1 MERHFERELESLK
14 TMLMKMAS
22 MVEENFINSIRALS
36 ERNVP
41 LASQVIHADGRVDD
55 LELEI
60 DNAIVDILALQK
72 PVASDLRLIIAA
84 QKINNDLERISDH
97 AVNIAQSAVTLSGS
111 LHVATLLEIPF
122 MAETSRA
129 MLRDALD
136 AFLHLEPGLARSVC
150 QRDDQIDELNR
161 SNARQVIE
169 LIQSTSLP
177 VEEGLDLIRVSR
189 NLERVAD
196 LTTNIAEEVV
206 FLTQARVMKHHA
218 EERKEHR

>member
-1 MERHFERELESLK
+1 MERHFDRELESLK

-22 MVEENFINSIRALS
+22 MAEDNFHNAIRALV
-36 ERNVP
+36 ERNVEM
-41 LASQVIHADGRVDD
+41 AQTVIRSDGRVDA

-60 DNAIVDILALQK
+60 DNAIVDMLALQK

-97 AVNIAQSAVTLSGS
+97 AVNIAQSAQTLTVSAPLPS
-111 LHVATLLEIPF
+111 LLQIPQ
-122 MAETSRA
+122 MSEMTRM

-136 AFLHLEPGLARSVC
+136 AFLHLEPDKARAVC
-150 QRDDQIDELNR
+150 KQDDQVDDMNR
-161 SNARQVIE
+161 SNAREVIGF
-169 LIQSTSLP
+169 ISAKTLP

-196 LTTNIAEEVV
+196 LATNIAEEVV

-218 EERKEHR
+218 DEKK

>member
-22 MVEENFINSIRALS
+22 MAEDNFHNGIRSVVDRNTALA
-36 ERNVP
+36 E
-41 LASQVIHADGRVDD
+41 QVIRNDVRVDA

-72 PVASDLRLIIAA
+72 PVASDLRLVLAA

-97 AVNIAQSAVTLSGS
+97 AVNIAQSALSLS
-111 LHVATLLEIPF
+111 DAARTTTMLDIPT
-122 MAETSRA
+122 MGEKTRA

-136 AFLHLEPGLARSVC
+136 AFLHLDPEKARAVC
-150 QRDDQIDELNR
+150 AQDDQIDDMNR
-161 SNARQVIE
+161 ANAFKVID
-169 LIQSTSLP
+169 LIGKKSL
-177 VEEGLDLIRVSR
+177 EIEDALDLIRVSR
-189 NLERVAD
+189 NLERIAD

-206 FLTQARVMKHHA
+206 FLTQARILKHHK
-218 EERKEHR
+218 ER

>member
-1 MERHFERELESLK
+1 MERHFDRELESLK

-22 MVEENFINSIRALS
+22 MAEDNFHNAIRSLV
-36 ERNVP
+36 ERNVEM
-41 LASQVIHADGRVDD
+41 AQAVIRTDGRVDA

-60 DNAIVDILALQK
+60 DNAIVDMLALQK

-97 AVNIAQSAVTLSGS
+97 AVNIAQSAQTLTLSAPLPS
-111 LHVATLLEIPF
+111 LLHIPQ
-122 MAETSRA
+122 MSEMTRA

-136 AFLHLEPGLARSVC
+136 AFLHLEPDKARAVC
-150 QRDDQIDELNR
+150 KQDDQVDDMNR
-161 SNARQVIE
+161 SNAREVIGF
-169 LIQSTSLP
+169 ISAKTLP

-196 LTTNIAEEVV
+196 LATNIAEEVV

-218 EERKEHR
+218 DENK

>member
-1 MERHFERELESLK
+1 MERHFDRELESLK

-22 MVEENFINSIRALS
+22 MAEDNFHNAIRSLV
-36 ERNVP
+36 ERNVE
-41 LASQVIHADGRVDD
+41 LAQQVIRTDGRVDA

-60 DNAIVDILALQK
+60 DNAIVDMLALQK

-97 AVNIAQSAVTLSGS
+97 AVNIAQSAQTLTASVALPS
-111 LHVATLLEIPF
+111 LLQIPR
-122 MAETSRA
+122 MAEMTRS

-136 AFLHLEPGLARSVC
+136 AFLHLEPDKARAVC
-150 QRDDQIDELNR
+150 KQDDQVDDINR
-161 SNARQVIE
+161 SNAREVIGF
-169 LIQSTSLP
+169 IGAKTLP

-196 LTTNIAEEVV
+196 LATNIAEEVV

-218 EERKEHR
+218 DEKK

>member
-1 MERHFERELESLK
+1 MERHFDRELESLK

-22 MVEENFINSIRALS
+22 MAEDNFHNAIRSLV
-36 ERNVP
+36 ERNVE
-41 LASQVIHADGRVDD
+41 LAQQVIRTDGRVDA

-60 DNAIVDILALQK
+60 DNAIVDMLALQK

-97 AVNIAQSAVTLSGS
+97 AVNIAQSAQTLTASAALPS
-111 LHVATLLEIPF
+111 LLQIPQ
-122 MAETSRA
+122 MADMTRT

-136 AFLHLEPGLARSVC
+136 AFLHLEPEKARAVC
-150 QRDDQIDELNR
+150 KQDDQVDDINR
-161 SNARQVIE
+161 SNAREVIGF
-169 LIQSTSLP
+169 IGAKTLP

-196 LTTNIAEEVV
+196 LATNIAEEVV

-218 EERKEHR
+218 DEKK

>member
-1 MERHFERELESLK
+1 MERHFDRELESLK

-22 MVEENFINSIRALS
+22 MAEDNFHNAIRSLV
-36 ERNVP
+36 ERNVE
-41 LASQVIHADGRVDD
+41 LAQQVIRNDGRVDA

-60 DNAIVDILALQK
+60 DNAIVDMLALQK

-97 AVNIAQSAVTLSGS
+97 AVNIAQSAQTLTASAALPS
-111 LHVATLLEIPF
+111 LLEIPR
-122 MAETSRA
+122 MSDMTRT

-136 AFLHLEPGLARSVC
+136 SFLHLEPEKARAVC
-150 QRDDQIDELNR
+150 KQDDQVDDLNR
-161 SNARQVIE
+161 SNAREVIGF
-169 LIQSTSLP
+169 IGAKTLP

-196 LTTNIAEEVV
+196 LATNIAEEVV

-218 EERKEHR
+218 EEKK

>member
-1 MERHFERELESLK
+1 MERHFDRELESLK

-22 MVEENFINSIRALS
+22 MAEDNFHNAIRSLV
-36 ERNVP
+36 ERNVE
-41 LASQVIHADGRVDD
+41 LAQQVIRTDGRVDA

-60 DNAIVDILALQK
+60 DNAIVDMLALQK

-97 AVNIAQSAVTLSGS
+97 AVNIAQSAQTLTASAALPS
-111 LHVATLLEIPF
+111 LLQIPQ
-122 MAETSRA
+122 MAEMTRS

-136 AFLHLEPGLARSVC
+136 AFLHLEPDKARAVC
-150 QRDDQIDELNR
+150 KQDDQVDDINR
-161 SNARQVIE
+161 SNAREVIGF
-169 LIQSTSLP
+169 IGAKTLP

-196 LTTNIAEEVV
+196 LATNIAEEVV

-218 EERKEHR
+218 DEKK

>member
-1 MERHFERELESLK
+1 MERHFDRELESLK

-22 MVEENFINSIRALS
+22 MAEDNFHNAIRSLV
-36 ERNVP
+36 ERNVE
-41 LASQVIHADGRVDD
+41 LAQQVIRNDGRVDA

-60 DNAIVDILALQK
+60 DNAIVDMLALQK

-97 AVNIAQSAVTLSGS
+97 AVNIAQSAQTLTASVALPS
-111 LHVATLLEIPF
+111 LLQIPQ
-122 MAETSRA
+122 MADMTRT

-136 AFLHLEPGLARSVC
+136 AFLHLEPDKARAVC
-150 QRDDQIDELNR
+150 KQDDQVDDINR
-161 SNARQVIE
+161 SNAREVIGF
-169 LIQSTSLP
+169 IGAKTLP

-196 LTTNIAEEVV
+196 LATNIAEEVV

-218 EERKEHR
+218 DEKK

>member
-1 MERHFERELESLK
+1 
-14 TMLMKMAS
+14 
-22 MVEENFINSIRALS
+22 
-36 ERNVP
+36 
-41 LASQVIHADGRVDD
+41 VDA

-60 DNAIVDILALQK
+60 DNAIVDMLALQK

-97 AVNIAQSAVTLSGS
+97 AVNIAQSAQTLTLSAPLPS
-111 LHVATLLEIPF
+111 LLHIPQ
-122 MAETSRA
+122 MSEMTRA

-136 AFLHLEPGLARSVC
+136 AFLHLEPDKARAVC
-150 QRDDQIDELNR
+150 KQDDQVDDMNR
-161 SNARQVIE
+161 SNAREVIGF
-169 LIQSTSLP
+169 ISAKTLP

-196 LTTNIAEEVV
+196 LATNIAEEVV

-218 EERKEHR
+218 DENK

>member
-1 MERHFERELESLK
+1 MERHFDRELESLK

-22 MVEENFINSIRALS
+22 MAEDNFHNAIRALV
-36 ERNVP
+36 ERNVEM
-41 LASQVIHADGRVDD
+41 AQQVIRTDGRVDA

-60 DNAIVDILALQK
+60 DNAIVDMLALQK

-97 AVNIAQSAVTLSGS
+97 AVNIAQSAQTLTVSAPLPS
-111 LHVATLLEIPF
+111 LLQIPQ
-122 MAETSRA
+122 MSEMTRA

-136 AFLHLEPGLARSVC
+136 AFLHLEPDKARAVC
-150 QRDDQIDELNR
+150 KQDDQVDDINR
-161 SNARQVIE
+161 SNAREVIGF
-169 LIQSTSLP
+169 IGAKTLP

-196 LTTNIAEEVV
+196 LATNIAEEVV

-218 EERKEHR
+218 DEKK

>member
-1 MERHFERELESLK
+1 MERYFDRELESLK

-22 MVEENFINSIRALS
+22 MAEDNFHNAIRSLV
-36 ERNVP
+36 ERNTE
-41 LASQVIHADGRVDD
+41 LAQQVIRTDARVDA

-60 DNAIVDILALQK
+60 DNAIVDMLALQK

-97 AVNIAQSAVTLSGS
+97 AVNIAQSAQTLTASTVLAS
-111 LHVATLLEIPF
+111 LLHIPQ
-122 MAETSRA
+122 MSDMTRT

-136 AFLHLEPGLARSVC
+136 AFLHLEPDKARQVC
-150 QRDDQIDELNR
+150 KQDDQVDDLNR
-161 SNARQVIE
+161 SNAREVIGY
-169 LIQSTSLP
+169 ISAKTLP

-196 LTTNIAEEVV
+196 LATNIAEEVV

-218 EERKEHR
+218 EDRR

>member
-1 MERHFERELESLK
+1 MERHFDRELESLK

-22 MVEENFINSIRALS
+22 MAEDNFHNAIRALV
-36 ERNVP
+36 ERNVEM
-41 LASQVIHADGRVDD
+41 AQAVIRTDGRVDA

-60 DNAIVDILALQK
+60 DNAIVDMLALQK

-97 AVNIAQSAVTLSGS
+97 AVNIAQSAQTLTLAAPLPS
-111 LHVATLLEIPF
+111 LLQIPQ
-122 MAETSRA
+122 MSEMTRM

-136 AFLHLEPGLARSVC
+136 AFLHLEPDKARAVC
-150 QRDDQIDELNR
+150 KQDDQVDDMNR
-161 SNARQVIE
+161 SNAREVIGF
-169 LIQSTSLP
+169 ISAKTLP

-196 LTTNIAEEVV
+196 LATNIAEEVV

-218 EERKEHR
+218 DENK

>member
-1 MERHFERELESLK
+1 MERHFDRELESLK

-22 MVEENFINSIRALS
+22 MAEDNFHNAIRSLV
-36 ERNVP
+36 ERNIE
-41 LASQVIHADGRVDD
+41 LAQQVIRTDGRVDA

-60 DNAIVDILALQK
+60 DNAIVDMLALQK

-97 AVNIAQSAVTLSGS
+97 AVNIAQSAQTLTASAVLPS
-111 LHVATLLEIPF
+111 LLQIPQ
-122 MAETSRA
+122 MAEMTRS

-136 AFLHLEPGLARSVC
+136 SFLHLEPDKARAVC
-150 QRDDQIDELNR
+150 KQDDQVDDINR
-161 SNARQVIE
+161 SNAREVIGF
-169 LIQSTSLP
+169 IGAKTLP

-196 LTTNIAEEVV
+196 LATNIAEEVV

-218 EERKEHR
+218 DEKK

>member
-1 MERHFERELESLK
+1 MERHFDRELESLK

-22 MVEENFINSIRALS
+22 MAEDNFHNAIRSLV
-36 ERNVP
+36 ERNVEM
-41 LASQVIHADGRVDD
+41 AQAVIRTDGRVDA

-60 DNAIVDILALQK
+60 DNAIVDMLALQK

-97 AVNIAQSAVTLSGS
+97 AVNIAQSAQTLTVSAPLPS
-111 LHVATLLEIPF
+111 LLHIPQ
-122 MAETSRA
+122 MSEMTRA

-136 AFLHLEPGLARSVC
+136 AFLHLEPDKARAVC
-150 QRDDQIDELNR
+150 KQDDQVDDMNR
-161 SNARQVIE
+161 SNAREVIGF
-169 LIQSTSLP
+169 ISAKTLP

-196 LTTNIAEEVV
+196 LATNIAEEVV

-218 EERKEHR
+218 DEKK

>member
-1 MERHFERELESLK
+1 MERHFDRELESLK

-22 MVEENFINSIRALS
+22 MAEDNFHNAIRSLV
-36 ERNVP
+36 ERNTE
-41 LASQVIHADGRVDD
+41 LAQQVIRTDVRVDA

-60 DNAIVDILALQK
+60 DNAIVDMLALQK

-97 AVNIAQSAVTLSGS
+97 AVNIAQSAQTLTASTVLAS
-111 LHVATLLEIPF
+111 LLHIPQ
-122 MAETSRA
+122 MADMTRT

-136 AFLHLEPGLARSVC
+136 AFLHLEPDKARQVC
-150 QRDDQIDELNR
+150 KQDDQVDDLNR
-161 SNARQVIE
+161 SNAREVIGY
-169 LIQSTSLP
+169 ISAKTLP

-196 LTTNIAEEVV
+196 LATNIAEEVV

-218 EERKEHR
+218 EDRR

>member
-1 MERHFERELESLK
+1 MPY
-14 TMLMKMAS
+14 A
-22 MVEENFINSIRALS
+22 ALV
-36 ERNVP
+36 ERNVEM
-41 LASQVIHADGRVDD
+41 AQAVIRTDGRVDA

-60 DNAIVDILALQK
+60 DNAIVDMLALQK

-97 AVNIAQSAVTLSGS
+97 AVNIAQSAQTLTVSAPLPS
-111 LHVATLLEIPF
+111 LLQIPQ
-122 MAETSRA
+122 MSEMTRA

-136 AFLHLEPGLARSVC
+136 AFLHLEPDKARAVC
-150 QRDDQIDELNR
+150 KQDDQVDDMNR
-161 SNARQVIE
+161 SNAREVIGF
-169 LIQSTSLP
+169 ISAKTLP

-196 LTTNIAEEVV
+196 LATNIAEEVV

-218 EERKEHR
+218 DEKK

>member
-22 MVEENFINSIRALS
+22 MAEDNFLTAIRALS
-36 ERNVP
+36 ERDVP
-41 LASQVIHADGRVDD
+41 LAQQVIQSDGRVDD

-97 AVNIAQSAVTLSGS
+97 AVNIAQSAVTLSVS
-111 LHVATLLEIPF
+111 SHVSTLLEIPT
-122 MAETSRA
+122 MAEKSRA

-136 AFLHLEPGLARSVC
+136 AFLHIEPELARSVC
-150 QRDDQIDELNR
+150 ERDDQIDELNR

-169 LIQSTSLP
+169 MIQSQSFP

-206 FLTQARVMKHHA
+206 FLAQARVLKHHA
-218 EERKEHR
+218 EDRKERR

>member
-1 MERHFERELESLK
+1 MERHFDRELESLK

-22 MVEENFINSIRALS
+22 MAEDNFHNAIRSLV
-36 ERNVP
+36 ERNTE
-41 LASQVIHADGRVDD
+41 LAQQVIRTDARVDA

-60 DNAIVDILALQK
+60 DNAIVDMLALQK

-97 AVNIAQSAVTLSGS
+97 AVNIAQSAQTLTASTVLPS
-111 LHVATLLEIPF
+111 LLHIPQ
-122 MAETSRA
+122 MSDMTRT

-136 AFLHLEPGLARSVC
+136 AFLHLEPDKARQVC
-150 QRDDQIDELNR
+150 KQDDQVDDLNR
-161 SNARQVIE
+161 SNAREVIGF
-169 LIQSTSLP
+169 ISAKTLP

-196 LTTNIAEEVV
+196 LATNIAEEVV

-218 EERKEHR
+218 EDRR